1 MVRFRYGKS
10 MTLPGDHED
19 EDSSEDTIDPEKDR
33 AEDEASKQRK
43 RAGLPQI
50 TVDTLPSTIATKM
63 LKLDC
68 YLKFG
73 CRPLVFQQ
81 LVFSLPSF
89 VWGPLEPD
97 PRTCLTKRVVKLE
110 VGLKRFTDAASLTT
124 LQSMILVSTGP
135 ISVVI
140 YFTSVDQL
148 VLFQLCFHFLGADS
162 TIKSPRMKQK
172 IEKTIGEL
180 TAAYSSIESKFNDGV
195 VDGFTQE
202 SLT

>member
-1 MVRFRYGKS
+1 MVRFRYCKS
-10 MTLPGDHED
+10 MTLPGDHAD
-19 EDSSEDTIDPEKDR
+19 EDSDDTIDPEKDR

-63 LKLDC
+63 MKLDC
-68 YLKFG
+68 HLNLG

-97 PRTCLTKRVVKLE
+97 PRTCLTKRLVKLE
-110 VGLKRFTDAASLTT
+110 VGLKRFTDAASLTN
-124 LQSMILVSTGP
+124 LQSMILVSTGF

-148 VLFQLCFHFLGADS
+148 VLFQLCFRFLGADS
-162 TIKSPRMKQK
+162 TKSPRMMKK

-180 TAAYSSIESKFNDGV
+180 TGAYSSIESKFNDGV